1 MDRFPFNSKSIF
13 PFDDA
18 IVVLWRTTQMSVIEI
33 VNGNGTRKKKRMH
46 IELVREPNESSW
58 Q

>member
-33 VNGNGTRKKKRMH
+33 VNGNGTRKKRMH